1 MTLPANSDI
10 LSSSSN
16 QVLKV
21 QKEVFIMN
29 TLKSPKP
36 IDALCDSIQT
46 EDLSNALAEL
56 MPFSVSS
63 SKFYVWA
70 PETDRDD
77 GMVKAQELYNNMLDD
92 KQNN

>member
-1 MTLPANSDI
+1 MTLPTNSDI

-29 TLKSPKP
+29 TLKFPKP
-36 IDALCDSIQT
+36 IDALCDAIQT

-70 PETDRDD
+70 PESGRYD
-77 GMVKAQELYNNMLDD
+77 GVVKTQELYSIMLDD
-92 KQNN
+92 NQNN